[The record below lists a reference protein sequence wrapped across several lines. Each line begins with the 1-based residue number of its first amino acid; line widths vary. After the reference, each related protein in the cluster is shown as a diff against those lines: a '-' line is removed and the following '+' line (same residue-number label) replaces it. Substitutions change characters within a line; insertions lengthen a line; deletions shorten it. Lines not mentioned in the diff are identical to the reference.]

1 MEAMADDVRPSA
13 LSPSASGLPTDA
25 PPMNDKEV
33 EEHTSSQAEDAGS
46 VVLEVEP
53 PTSTISRFFDACVV
67 FLVLHYIQI
76 FWTFMLFI
84 LYLFRSGIRWP
95 LGLVI
100 CSYIPFYLVPWQK
113 LGGRPCK
120 K

>member
-1 MEAMADDVRPSA
+1 
-13 LSPSASGLPTDA
+13 
-25 PPMNDKEV
+25 MNDKEV
-33 EEHTSSQAEDAGS
+33 EKHTSSQSEDAAS
-46 VVLEVEP
+46 VVFEVEP
-53 PTSTISRFFDACVV
+53 PTSTIARFLDACVV
-67 FLVLHYIQI
+67 FIVLHYIQI

-84 LYLFRSGIRWP
+84 LYLFRTGIRWP